1 MATAGDAVSA
11 EPPDQPLRRRETE
24 VEVTYVELFF
34 DLVYVLAVTQ
44 LTDLLL
50 GDLSPAGGAKTL
62 ILLFALWWAW
72 VDTAWVTNWF
82 DPDRP
87 SVRTMLVAVMLLSLV
102 MASVLPEAY
111 HHDGLWFAAAY
122 VAVQVGRTAAV
133 VLLLRGAHR
142 LRRNF
147 VRILV
152 WRSVSGVFWLLG
164 AFLPAGARIVC
175 WGVAVVI
182 DLTAAAVGFYL
193 PTLGSANTDQWRI
206 SGGHLAERCQL
217 FVMIALGESILVI
230 GADFGGLRIRPL
242 NALALAVAF
251 FATVAFWWIYF
262 DRTADAA
269 SEAISNSGDPGRLG
283 RSAFTYYHV
292 PMVAGI
298 IVTAAGDELMI
309 SDPGVRAGGAVVA
322 TIYGGAALFLVGHGL
337 FKRSIFGRYG
347 GARFTGAAVLLIL
360 VPLGMRMPAL
370 GAYLLALTVLVGVIV
385 AEESRLRR
393 RQRRAGAGEHPN
405 ATGWNLG

>member
-1 MATAGDAVSA
+1 M
-11 EPPDQPLRRRETE
+11 
-24 VEVTYVELFF
+24 
-34 DLVYVLAVTQ
+34 
-44 LTDLLL
+44 
-50 GDLSPAGGAKTL
+50 
-62 ILLFALWWAW
+62 
-72 VDTAWVTNWF
+72 TNWF

-182 DLTAAAVGFYL
+182 NLTAAAVGFYL

-309 SDPGVRAGGAVVA
+309 SDPEYAPGVRWWRPSTVARRCSSSGTACSSGGSS
-322 TIYGGAALFLVGHGL
+322 GGTEAAASPVR
-337 FKRSIFGRYG
+337 RSCSSWCRSGCG
-347 GARFTGAAVLLIL
+347 C
-360 VPLGMRMPAL
+360 
-370 GAYLLALTVLVGVIV
+370 
-385 AEESRLRR
+385 RR
-393 RQRRAGAGEHPN
+393 WAPTFWPWRSLSA
-405 ATGWNLG
+405 

>member
-11 EPPDQPLRRRETE
+11 DQPGQPLRRRETE
-24 VEVTYVELFF
+24 AEVTYVELFF

-122 VAVQVGRTAAV
+122 VAVQVGRTAVV

-147 VRILV
+147 VRMLV

-164 AFLPAGARIVC
+164 AFLPAGAPHRLLGRRRGHRPHRRC
-175 WGVAVVI
+175 G
-182 DLTAAAVGFYL
+182 GFYL
-193 PTLGSANTDQWRI
+193 PGMGSSNTDQWRI

-217 FVMIALGESILVI
+217 FVIDRPRRVDSG
-230 GADFGGLRIRPL
+230 DRFGLRRPADRAVEHGGAGRGLLRHASASGGSISTGRQTRPAGPSGTPAIR
-242 NALALAVAF
+242 AG
-251 FATVAFWWIYF
+251 W
-262 DRTADAA
+262 AA
-269 SEAISNSGDPGRLG
+269 PPSPTTTCRWSPGSSPGR
-283 RSAFTYYHV
+283 
-292 PMVAGI
+292 P
-298 IVTAAGDELMI
+298 
-309 SDPGVRAGGAVVA
+309 A
-322 TIYGGAALFLVGHGL
+322 T
-337 FKRSIFGRYG
+337 S
-347 GARFTGAAVLLIL
+347 
-360 VPLGMRMPAL
+360 
-370 GAYLLALTVLVGVIV
+370 
-385 AEESRLRR
+385 
-393 RQRRAGAGEHPN
+393 
-405 ATGWNLG
+405 